1 MKTKGKAWHLVV
13 TVLLILAFVY
23 TAFFG
28 VSAKYG
34 DVTTTY
40 IKGAKDIRF
49 GVDIKGGVNVTFVPS
64 EDYDATEEQL
74 EAAQLVIENRLVAL
88 NVTDYELYVDPSSD
102 SLILEFPW
110 QSGET
115 DFDPEAAIEEIGTT
129 AYLTFREGSSAD
141 GDLILD
147 GSMIESAAAQYG
159 PVTSGGAS
167 EYYVSLK
174 FTDEGAKA
182 FGEATTRLAAS
193 NGTISIW
200 LDDENVSTAT
210 VNAAITDGEAII
222 TSSASNPFTQDAV
235 VKMARQINS
244 GALPF
249 ALKVDSYS
257 TVSPS
262 LGENSLSAMVL
273 AGVIA
278 FALIVVFMTV
288 LYRLPGFLAC
298 IALAGQVAATLAF
311 VSGYF
316 SVFESFTLTLP
327 GIAGIILAIG
337 MGVDANV
344 ITAERI
350 KEELKNGK
358 SLDGA
363 LKSGFARGLTPIIDG
378 NVTIVIVAI
387 VLMGA
392 FGPSDGLFAKALHFV
407 FFAFGP
413 STAGTIY
420 AFGYTLLTGVLLN
433 FVFGVFATRVMIRGA
448 ASIKALRNP
457 WLYGAA
463 KLGKDETEKKQINF
477 VGLRKKFLVFSSCLM
492 AAIVLCAVVFGVH
505 LDTEFTGGAMITLS
519 YDGSFEMAQV
529 QQTASDALENTG
541 LTPIIDG
548 NVTIVIVAIVLMG
561 AFGPSDG
568 LFAKALHFVFFA
580 FGPSTAGTIY
590 AFGYTLLTGVLLN
603 FVFGVFATRV
613 MIRGAASIKALR
625 NPWLYGAVKPGKE
638 VKEKKPIDF
647 VGLRKRFLTIST
659 CLMAAI
665 ILCAA
670 VFGVRLDTEFT
681 GGAMITLSYQG
692 EISTSEVQKTA
703 STALENNG
711 LTLQTGENVA
721 TGEQTL
727 KISMPGNETV
737 TTDQVENLLTS
748 LNEQYPDNAFAQLS
762 LSNVSAAMGTKFLQK
777 SLVAVVFSLLLILLY
792 IGFRFKKIGGLTGG
806 LMAVLALL
814 NDLMV
819 VFGTFVLLR
828 TPLDGN
834 FIAAMLTILGY
845 SINDTVVVYDR
856 IRENR
861 ALMGKKTPF
870 EELVNHSVNQSAR
883 RTIITTV
890 TTVMALGVMCVVSK
904 LYGLDSIFT
913 FAFPLMMGMLSGVY
927 TSLCVS
933 TSAWVL
939 WNDRKSKKAETKKA

>member
-1 MKTKGKAWHLVV
+1 MKTKGKAWHLIA
-13 TVLLILAFVY
+13 TVLLIVVFVY

-28 VSAKYG
+28 VYAKYG
-34 DVTTTY
+34 DTTTTY

-64 EDYDATEEQL
+64 DGYDATEEQL

-88 NVTDYELYVDPSSD
+88 NVTDYELYVDNNSD

-115 DFDPEAAIEEIGTT
+115 DFDPEAAIDEIGTT

-141 GDLILD
+141 GELILD

-159 PVTSGGAS
+159 PVSNGGAS
-167 EYYVSLK
+167 EYFVSLK
-174 FTDEGAKA
+174 FTDDGAKA
-182 FGEATTRLAAS
+182 FGDATTKLAAS
-193 NGTISIW
+193 GGTISIW

-210 VNAAITDGEAII
+210 VNTAITDGSAII
-222 TSSASNPFTQDAV
+222 TSSASNPFTQEQV

-249 ALKVDSYS
+249 ALTVDSYS

-273 AGVIA
+273 AGLIA
-278 FALIVVFMTV
+278 FALIVVFMTM

-316 SVFESFTLTLP
+316 PVFESFTMTLP

-363 LKSGFARGLTPIIDG
+363 LKSGFARGLTPIVDG

-387 VLMGA
+387 VLMG
-392 FGPSDGLFAKALHFV
+392 
-407 FFAFGP
+407 
-413 STAGTIY
+413 

-457 WLYGAA
+457 WLYGAE
-463 KLGKDETEKKQINF
+463 KPGKEKTEKKPIDF
-477 VGLRKKFLVFSSCLM
+477 VGLRKRFLTISSCLM
-492 AAIVLCAVVFGVH
+492 AAIVLCAVVLGVH

-519 YDGSFEMAQV
+519 YEGSFTM
-529 QQTASDALENTG
+529 SD
-541 LTPIIDG
+541 
-548 NVTIVIVAIVLMG
+548 
-561 AFGPSDG
+561 
-568 LFAKALHFVFFA
+568 
-580 FGPSTAGTIY
+580 
-590 AFGYTLLTGVLLN
+590 
-603 FVFGVFATRV
+603 
-613 MIRGAASIKALR
+613 
-625 NPWLYGAVKPGKE
+625 
-638 VKEKKPIDF
+638 
-647 VGLRKRFLTIST
+647 
-659 CLMAAI
+659 
-665 ILCAA
+665 
-670 VFGVRLDTEFT
+670 
-681 GGAMITLSYQG
+681 
-692 EISTSEVQKTA
+692 VQKVA
-703 STALENNG
+703 SSALENNG

-721 TGEQTL
+721 TGGQTL
-727 KISMPGNETV
+727 KISMPGTETV
-737 TTDQVENLLTS
+737 TTEQVAKLLDS
-748 LNEQYPDNAFAQLS
+748 LNESCPDNNFEQLS

-777 SLVAVVFSLLLILLY
+777 SLVAVVFALVLILLY
-792 IGFRFKKIGGLTGG
+792 IALRFKNIGGLTGG
-806 LMAVLALL
+806 MMAVLALV

-828 TPLDGN
+828 TALDGN

-861 ALMGKKTPF
+861 TLMGKKASF

-883 RTIITTV
+883 RTLITTI
-890 TTVMALGVMCVVSK
+890 TTVMALGVMCIVAK

-913 FAFPLMMGMLSGVY
+913 FAFPLMMGMISGVY

-939 WNDRKSKKAETKKA
+939 WSERKPKTKA

>member
-1 MKTKGKAWHLVV
+1 MKTKGKAWQLIV
-13 TVLLILAFVY
+13 TVLLIAAFVY

-28 VSAKYG
+28 VAVKYG
-34 DVTTTY
+34 DVTTPY
-40 IKGAKDIRF
+40 LKGAKDIRF

-64 EDYDATEEQL
+64 DDYDATDDQL

-88 NVTDYELYVDPSSD
+88 NVTDYELYVDNNSD

-115 DFDPEAAIEEIGTT
+115 NFDPEAAIEEIGTT

-141 GDLILD
+141 GELILD
-147 GSMIESAAAQYG
+147 GSMVESAAAQYG
-159 PVTSGGAS
+159 PVSGSSS
-167 EYYVSLK
+167 EYYVALK

-182 FGEATTRLAAS
+182 FGDATTKLYQS
-193 NGTISIW
+193 GGTISIW
-200 LDDENVSTAT
+200 LDDENVSTAS
-210 VNAAITDGEAII
+210 VNAAITDGQAII
-222 TSSASNPFTQDAV
+222 TSSASNPFTQEDV

-244 GALPF
+244 GSLPF
-249 ALKVDSYS
+249 ALTVDSYS

-273 AGVIA
+273 AGLIA
-278 FALIVVFMTV
+278 FALIVVLMTA

-316 SVFESFTLTLP
+316 PVFESFTLTLP

-350 KEELKNGK
+350 KEELRSGK

-463 KLGKDETEKKQINF
+463 KLGKDETEKKQVNF

-492 AAIVLCAVVFGVH
+492 AAIVLCAVVLGVH

-541 LTPIIDG
+541 LT
-548 NVTIVIVAIVLMG
+548 
-561 AFGPSDG
+561 
-568 LFAKALHFVFFA
+568 
-580 FGPSTAGTIY
+580 
-590 AFGYTLLTGVLLN
+590 
-603 FVFGVFATRV
+603 
-613 MIRGAASIKALR
+613 
-625 NPWLYGAVKPGKE
+625 
-638 VKEKKPIDF
+638 
-647 VGLRKRFLTIST
+647 
-659 CLMAAI
+659 
-665 ILCAA
+665 
-670 VFGVRLDTEFT
+670 
-681 GGAMITLSYQG
+681 
-692 EISTSEVQKTA
+692 
-703 STALENNG
+703 
-711 LTLQTGENVA
+711 LQTGENVA
-721 TGEQTL
+721 TGDQTL
-727 KISMPGNETV
+727 KISMPGTETV
-737 TTDQVENLLTS
+737 TTDQVEALLDS
-748 LNEQYPDNAFAQLS
+748 LNETYPDNNFAQLS

-777 SLVAVVFSLLLILLY
+777 SLVAVVFALVLILLY
-792 IGFRFKKIGGLTGG
+792 IALRFKNIGGLTGG
-806 LMAVLALL
+806 MMAVLALM

-861 ALMGKKTPF
+861 VLMGKKAGF
-870 EELVNHSVNQSAR
+870 EELVNRSVNQSAR
-883 RTIITTV
+883 RTLITTI
-890 TTVMALGVMCVVSK
+890 TTVMALGVLCIVAK

-913 FAFPLMMGMLSGVY
+913 FAFPLMMGMISGVY

-933 TSAWVL
+933 TSAWML
-939 WNDRKSKKAETKKA
+939 WSERSPKSGKKA

>member
-110 QSGET
+110 QSSET
-115 DFDPEAAIEEIGTT
+115 DFDPESAIQEIGTT

-316 SVFESFTLTLP
+316 PVFESFTLTLP

-492 AAIVLCAVVFGVH
+492 AVIVLCAVVFGVH

-541 LTPIIDG
+541 LT
-548 NVTIVIVAIVLMG
+548 
-561 AFGPSDG
+561 
-568 LFAKALHFVFFA
+568 
-580 FGPSTAGTIY
+580 
-590 AFGYTLLTGVLLN
+590 
-603 FVFGVFATRV
+603 
-613 MIRGAASIKALR
+613 
-625 NPWLYGAVKPGKE
+625 
-638 VKEKKPIDF
+638 
-647 VGLRKRFLTIST
+647 
-659 CLMAAI
+659 
-665 ILCAA
+665 
-670 VFGVRLDTEFT
+670 
-681 GGAMITLSYQG
+681 
-692 EISTSEVQKTA
+692 
-703 STALENNG
+703 
-711 LTLQTGENVA
+711 LQTGENVA
-721 TGEQTL
+721 TGDQTL
-727 KISMPGNETV
+727 KISMPGTETV
-737 TTDQVENLLTS
+737 TTDQVEALLDS
-748 LNEQYPDNAFAQLS
+748 LNETYPDNNFAQLS

-777 SLVAVVFSLLLILLY
+777 SLVAVVFALVLILLY
-792 IGFRFKKIGGLTGG
+792 IALRFKNIGGLTGG
-806 LMAVLALL
+806 MMAVLALV

-828 TPLDGN
+828 TALDGN

-861 ALMGKKTPF
+861 TLMGKKASF

-883 RTIITTV
+883 RTLITTI
-890 TTVMALGVMCVVSK
+890 TTVMALGVMCIVAK

-913 FAFPLMMGMLSGVY
+913 FTFPLMMGMISGVY

-939 WNDRKSKKAETKKA
+939 WSERKPKTKA

>member
-1 MKTKGKAWHLVV
+1 MKTKGKAWHLVAA
-13 TVLLILAFVY
+13 VLLIAVFVY

-28 VSAKYG
+28 VYAKYG
-34 DVTTTY
+34 DTTTTY

-64 EDYDATEEQL
+64 DGYDATEEQL

-88 NVTDYELYVDPSSD
+88 NVTDYELYVDNTSD

-115 DFDPEAAIEEIGTT
+115 DFDPEAAIDEIGTT

-141 GDLILD
+141 GELILD

-167 EYYVSLK
+167 EYFVSLK
-174 FTDEGAKA
+174 FTDDGAKA
-182 FGEATTRLAAS
+182 FGDATTRLAAS
-193 NGTISIW
+193 KGTISIW

-210 VNAAITDGEAII
+210 VNTAITDGSAII
-222 TSSASNPFTQDAV
+222 TSSASNPFTQEQV

-249 ALKVDSYS
+249 ALTVDSYS

-273 AGVIA
+273 AGLIA
-278 FALIVVFMTV
+278 FALIVVFMTI

-298 IALAGQVAATLAF
+298 MALAGQVAATLAF

-316 SVFESFTLTLP
+316 PVFESFTMTLP

-387 VLMGA
+387 VLMGT
-392 FGPSDGLFAKALHFV
+392 FGPLDGLFAKALHFV

-457 WLYGAA
+457 WLYGAE
-463 KLGKDETEKKQINF
+463 KPGKEKAEKKPIDF
-477 VGLRKKFLVFSSCLM
+477 VGLRKRFLTISTCLM

-519 YDGSFEMAQV
+519 YEGSFT
-529 QQTASDALENTG
+529 TAD
-541 LTPIIDG
+541 
-548 NVTIVIVAIVLMG
+548 
-561 AFGPSDG
+561 
-568 LFAKALHFVFFA
+568 
-580 FGPSTAGTIY
+580 
-590 AFGYTLLTGVLLN
+590 
-603 FVFGVFATRV
+603 
-613 MIRGAASIKALR
+613 
-625 NPWLYGAVKPGKE
+625 
-638 VKEKKPIDF
+638 
-647 VGLRKRFLTIST
+647 
-659 CLMAAI
+659 
-665 ILCAA
+665 
-670 VFGVRLDTEFT
+670 
-681 GGAMITLSYQG
+681 
-692 EISTSEVQKTA
+692 VQKTA
-703 STALENNG
+703 SAALDSTG

-721 TGEQTL
+721 TGDQTL
-727 KISMPGNETV
+727 KISMPGTETV
-737 TTDQVENLLTS
+737 TTEQVADLLDS
-748 LNEQYPDNAFAQLS
+748 LNESYPENHFEQLS
-762 LSNVSAAMGTKFLQK
+762 LSNVSAAMGIKFLQK
-777 SLVAVVFSLLLILLY
+777 SLVAVVFALVLILLY
-792 IGFRFKKIGGLTGG
+792 IALRFKNIGGLTGG
-806 LMAVLALL
+806 MMAVLALV

-861 ALMGKKTPF
+861 TLMGKKASF
-870 EELVNHSVNQSAR
+870 EELVNRSVNQSAR
-883 RTIITTV
+883 RTLITTI
-890 TTVMALGVMCVVSK
+890 TTVMALGVMCVVAK

-913 FAFPLMMGMLSGVY
+913 FAFPLMMGMISGVY

-939 WNDRKSKKAETKKA
+939 WSERKPKTKA

>member
-1 MKTKGKAWHLVV
+1 MKTKGKAWHLVAA
-13 TVLLILAFVY
+13 VLLIAVFVY

-28 VSAKYG
+28 VYAKYG
-34 DVTTTY
+34 DTTTTY

-64 EDYDATEEQL
+64 DGYDATEEQL

-88 NVTDYELYVDPSSD
+88 NVTDYELYVDNTSD

-115 DFDPEAAIEEIGTT
+115 DFDPEAAIDEIGTT
-129 AYLTFREGSSAD
+129 AYLTFREGSNAD
-141 GDLILD
+141 GELILD

-167 EYYVSLK
+167 EYFVSLK
-174 FTDEGAKA
+174 FTDDGAKA
-182 FGEATTRLAAS
+182 FGDATTRLAAS
-193 NGTISIW
+193 KGTISIW

-210 VNAAITDGEAII
+210 VNTAITDGSAII
-222 TSSASNPFTQDAV
+222 TSSASNPFTQEQV

-249 ALKVDSYS
+249 ALTVDSYS

-273 AGVIA
+273 AGLIA
-278 FALIVVFMTV
+278 FALIVVFMTI

-298 IALAGQVAATLAF
+298 MALAGQVAATLAF

-316 SVFESFTLTLP
+316 PVFESFTMTLP

-457 WLYGAA
+457 WLYGAE
-463 KLGKDETEKKQINF
+463 KPGKEKNEKKPIDF
-477 VGLRKKFLVFSSCLM
+477 VGLRKRFLTISSCLM
-492 AAIVLCAVVFGVH
+492 AAIVLCAVVLGVH

-519 YDGSFEMAQV
+519 YEGSFT
-529 QQTASDALENTG
+529 TAD
-541 LTPIIDG
+541 
-548 NVTIVIVAIVLMG
+548 
-561 AFGPSDG
+561 
-568 LFAKALHFVFFA
+568 
-580 FGPSTAGTIY
+580 
-590 AFGYTLLTGVLLN
+590 
-603 FVFGVFATRV
+603 
-613 MIRGAASIKALR
+613 
-625 NPWLYGAVKPGKE
+625 
-638 VKEKKPIDF
+638 
-647 VGLRKRFLTIST
+647 
-659 CLMAAI
+659 
-665 ILCAA
+665 
-670 VFGVRLDTEFT
+670 
-681 GGAMITLSYQG
+681 
-692 EISTSEVQKTA
+692 VQKTA
-703 STALENNG
+703 SAALDSTG

-721 TGEQTL
+721 TGDQTL
-727 KISMPGNETV
+727 KISMPGTETV
-737 TTDQVENLLTS
+737 TTEQVADLLDS
-748 LNEQYPDNAFAQLS
+748 LNESYPENHFEQLS
-762 LSNVSAAMGTKFLQK
+762 LSNVSAAMGIKFLQK
-777 SLVAVVFSLLLILLY
+777 SLVAVVFALVLILLY
-792 IGFRFKKIGGLTGG
+792 IALRFKNIGGLTGG
-806 LMAVLALL
+806 MMAVLALV

-828 TPLDGN
+828 TALDGN

-861 ALMGKKTPF
+861 TLMGKKASF

-883 RTIITTV
+883 RTLITTI
-890 TTVMALGVMCVVSK
+890 TTVMALGVMCIVAK

-913 FAFPLMMGMLSGVY
+913 FAFPLMMGMISGVY

-939 WNDRKSKKAETKKA
+939 WSERKPKTKA

>member
-1 MKTKGKAWHLVV
+1 MKTKGKAWQLVL
-13 TVLLILAFVY
+13 TVLLIAAFVY

-28 VSAKYG
+28 VAVKYG

-64 EDYDATEEQL
+64 DGYDATDDQL

-88 NVTDYELYVDPSSD
+88 NVTDYELYVDNNSD

-115 DFDPEAAIEEIGTT
+115 EFDPEAAIEEIGTT
-129 AYLTFREGSSAD
+129 AYLTFREGGSAD
-141 GDLILD
+141 GELVLD
-147 GSMIESAAAQYG
+147 GSMVESAAAQYG
-159 PVTSGGAS
+159 PVNGSSS
-167 EYYVSLK
+167 EYYVALK

-182 FGEATTRLAAS
+182 FGDATTRLYQTG
-193 NGTISIW
+193 GTISIW

-244 GALPF
+244 GSLPF
-249 ALKVDSYS
+249 ALTVDSYS
-257 TVSPS
+257 TISPS

-278 FALIVVFMTV
+278 FALIMVLMTA

-316 SVFESFTLTLP
+316 PVFESFTLTLP

-350 KEELKNGK
+350 KEELRSGK

-392 FGPSDGLFAKALHFV
+392 FGPSDGFFAKALHFV

-433 FVFGVFATRVMIRGA
+433 FVFGIFATRTMIRGA
-448 ASIKALRNP
+448 ASIKALRDP
-457 WLYGAA
+457 RLYGADA
-463 KLGKDETEKKQINF
+463 PGKAPAEKKQVNF
-477 VGLRKKFLVFSSCLM
+477 VGLRKRFLTFSACLM
-492 AAIVLCAVVFGVH
+492 AAIVLCAVVLGVH

-519 YDGSFEMAQV
+519 YENSFEMSA
-529 QQTASDALENTG
+529 
-541 LTPIIDG
+541 
-548 NVTIVIVAIVLMG
+548 
-561 AFGPSDG
+561 
-568 LFAKALHFVFFA
+568 
-580 FGPSTAGTIY
+580 
-590 AFGYTLLTGVLLN
+590 
-603 FVFGVFATRV
+603 
-613 MIRGAASIKALR
+613 
-625 NPWLYGAVKPGKE
+625 
-638 VKEKKPIDF
+638 
-647 VGLRKRFLTIST
+647 
-659 CLMAAI
+659 
-665 ILCAA
+665 
-670 VFGVRLDTEFT
+670 
-681 GGAMITLSYQG
+681 
-692 EISTSEVQKTA
+692 VQKTA
-703 STALENNG
+703 SEALGSNG

-727 KISMPGNETV
+727 KISMPGTETV
-737 TTDQVENLLTS
+737 TTDEVQTLLDS
-748 LNEQYPDNAFAQLS
+748 LNESCPDNSFAQLS

-777 SLVAVVFSLLLILLY
+777 SLVAVVFALVLILAY
-792 IGFRFKKIGGLTGG
+792 IAYRFKKIGGLTGG
-806 LMAVLALL
+806 MMAVLALL

-828 TPLDGN
+828 APLDGN

-861 ALMGKKTPF
+861 GLLGKKASF

-890 TTVMALGVMCVVSK
+890 TTVMALGVMCIVSK

-933 TSAWVL
+933 TSAWVA
-939 WNDRKSKKAETKKA
+939 WSERKGAKKN

>member
-1 MKTKGKAWHLVV
+1 MKTKGKAWHLVAA
-13 TVLLILAFVY
+13 VLLIAVFVY

-28 VSAKYG
+28 VYAKYG
-34 DVTTTY
+34 DTTTTY

-64 EDYDATEEQL
+64 DGYDATEEQL

-88 NVTDYELYVDPSSD
+88 NVTDYELYVDNNSD

-115 DFDPEAAIEEIGTT
+115 DFDPEAAIDEIGTT

-141 GDLILD
+141 GELILD

-167 EYYVSLK
+167 EYFVSLK
-174 FTDEGAKA
+174 FTDDGAKA
-182 FGEATTRLAAS
+182 FGDATTRLAAS
-193 NGTISIW
+193 KGTISIW

-210 VNAAITDGEAII
+210 VNTAITDGSAII
-222 TSSASNPFTQDAV
+222 TSSASNPFTQEQV

-249 ALKVDSYS
+249 ALTVDSYS

-273 AGVIA
+273 AGLIA
-278 FALIVVFMTV
+278 FALIVVFMTI

-298 IALAGQVAATLAF
+298 MALAGQVAATLAF

-316 SVFESFTLTLP
+316 PVFESFTMTLP

-392 FGPSDGLFAKALHFV
+392 FGPSDGLFAKALRFV

-457 WLYGAA
+457 WLYGAE
-463 KLGKDETEKKQINF
+463 KPGKETAEKKPIDF
-477 VGLRKKFLVFSSCLM
+477 VSLRKRFLTISTCLM

-519 YDGSFEMAQV
+519 YEGSFT
-529 QQTASDALENTG
+529 TAD
-541 LTPIIDG
+541 
-548 NVTIVIVAIVLMG
+548 
-561 AFGPSDG
+561 
-568 LFAKALHFVFFA
+568 
-580 FGPSTAGTIY
+580 
-590 AFGYTLLTGVLLN
+590 
-603 FVFGVFATRV
+603 
-613 MIRGAASIKALR
+613 
-625 NPWLYGAVKPGKE
+625 
-638 VKEKKPIDF
+638 
-647 VGLRKRFLTIST
+647 
-659 CLMAAI
+659 
-665 ILCAA
+665 
-670 VFGVRLDTEFT
+670 
-681 GGAMITLSYQG
+681 
-692 EISTSEVQKTA
+692 VQKTA
-703 STALENNG
+703 SAALDSTG

-721 TGEQTL
+721 TGDQTL
-727 KISMPGNETV
+727 KISMPGTETV
-737 TTDQVENLLTS
+737 TTEQVADLLDS
-748 LNEQYPDNAFAQLS
+748 LNESYPENHFEQLS
-762 LSNVSAAMGTKFLQK
+762 LSNVSAAMGIKFLQK
-777 SLVAVVFSLLLILLY
+777 SLVAVVFALVLILLY
-792 IGFRFKKIGGLTGG
+792 IALRFKNIGGLTGG
-806 LMAVLALL
+806 MMAVLALV

-861 ALMGKKTPF
+861 TLMGKKASF
-870 EELVNHSVNQSAR
+870 EELVNRSVNQSAR
-883 RTIITTV
+883 RTLITTI
-890 TTVMALGVMCVVSK
+890 TTVMALGVMCVVAK

-913 FAFPLMMGMLSGVY
+913 FAFPLMMGMISGVY

-939 WNDRKSKKAETKKA
+939 WSERKPKTKA

>member
-1 MKTKGKAWHLVV
+1 MKTKGKAWQLVV
-13 TVLLILAFVY
+13 TVLLIAAFVY

-28 VSAKYG
+28 VAVKYG
-34 DVTTTY
+34 DVTKTY
-40 IKGAKDIRF
+40 IKGAQDIRF
-49 GVDIKGGVNVTFVPS
+49 GVDIKGGVNVTFAPS
-64 EDYDATEEQL
+64 DGYDATDDQL
-74 EAAQLVIENRLVAL
+74 DAAQLVIENRLVGL
-88 NVTDYELYVDPSSD
+88 NVTDYELYVDYDSD
-102 SLILEFPW
+102 RLILEFPW

-115 DFDPEAAIEEIGTT
+115 DFDPESAIDEIGTT

-141 GDLILD
+141 GELILD
-147 GSMIESAAAQYG
+147 GSMVESASAQYG
-159 PVTSGGAS
+159 PVSGSSS
-167 EYYVSLK
+167 EYYVALK

-182 FGEATTRLAAS
+182 FGDATTNLYQS

-210 VNAAITDGEAII
+210 VNAAITDGSAII
-222 TSSASNPFTQDAV
+222 TSSAANPFTQDDV

-244 GALPF
+244 GSLPF
-249 ALKVDSYS
+249 ALTVDSYS
-257 TVSPS
+257 TISPS

-273 AGVIA
+273 AGLIA
-278 FALIVVFMTV
+278 FALIVVLMTV

-316 SVFESFTLTLP
+316 PVFESFTLTLP
-327 GIAGIILAIG
+327 GIAGVILAIG

-350 KEELKNGK
+350 KEELRSGK

-363 LKSGFARGLTPIIDG
+363 LKSGFTRGLTPIIDG
-378 NVTIVIVAI
+378 NVTIVIVAV

-392 FGPSDGLFAKALHFV
+392 FGPSDGFFAKVLHFV

-457 WLYGAA
+457 WLYGASKGEEPA
-463 KLGKDETEKKQINF
+463 
-477 VGLRKKFLVFSSCLM
+477 
-492 AAIVLCAVVFGVH
+492 
-505 LDTEFTGGAMITLS
+505 
-519 YDGSFEMAQV
+519 
-529 QQTASDALENTG
+529 
-541 LTPIIDG
+541 
-548 NVTIVIVAIVLMG
+548 
-561 AFGPSDG
+561 
-568 LFAKALHFVFFA
+568 
-580 FGPSTAGTIY
+580 
-590 AFGYTLLTGVLLN
+590 
-603 FVFGVFATRV
+603 
-613 MIRGAASIKALR
+613 
-625 NPWLYGAVKPGKE
+625 
-638 VKEKKPIDF
+638 EKKPVDF
-647 VGLRKRFLTIST
+647 VGLRKRFLTISA

-665 ILCAA
+665 LLCAV

-681 GGAMITLSYQG
+681 GGAMITLSYEG
-692 EISTSEVQKTA
+692 EFTTSEVQKTA
-703 STALENNG
+703 SAALGSND

-737 TTDQVENLLTS
+737 TTEQVETLLDS
-748 LNEQYPDNAFAQLS
+748 LNETYPDNAFAQLS

-777 SLVAVVFSLLLILLY
+777 SLVAVVFALVLILLY
-792 IGFRFKKIGGLTGG
+792 IGVRFKKIGGLTGG
-806 LMAVLALL
+806 MMAVLALL

-861 ALMGKKTPF
+861 ALMGKKASF

-939 WNDRKSKKAETKKA
+939 WSERKSGKKNA

>member
-1 MKTKGKAWHLVV
+1 MKTKGKAWQLFV
-13 TVLLILAFVY
+13 TALLILVFVY

-129 AYLTFREGSSAD
+129 AYLTFREGSSKD
-141 GDLILD
+141 GELILD
-147 GSMIESAAAQYG
+147 GSMVQNAAAQYG
-159 PVTSGGAS
+159 PVNGTTA
-167 EYYVSLK
+167 EYYVSLE
-174 FTDEGAKA
+174 FTAEGAKA
-182 FGEATTRLAAS
+182 FGDATTRLAG
-193 NGTISIW
+193 NGGTISIW

-210 VNAAITDGEAII
+210 VNTAITDGKAII

-235 VKMARQINS
+235 IKMARQINS

-249 ALKVDSYS
+249 ALTVDSYS

-262 LGENSLSAMVL
+262 LGENSLRAMVL
-273 AGVIA
+273 AGIIA

-288 LYRLPGFLAC
+288 LYRLPGFVAC

-316 SVFESFTLTLP
+316 PVFESFTLTLP

-378 NVTIVIVAI
+378 NVTIVIVAV
-387 VLMGA
+387 VLMSA

-448 ASIKALRNP
+448 ASIRALRKP

-463 KLGKDETEKKQINF
+463 KQGKDETEKKQ
-477 VGLRKKFLVFSSCLM
+477 
-492 AAIVLCAVVFGVH
+492 
-505 LDTEFTGGAMITLS
+505 
-519 YDGSFEMAQV
+519 
-529 QQTASDALENTG
+529 
-541 LTPIIDG
+541 
-548 NVTIVIVAIVLMG
+548 
-561 AFGPSDG
+561 
-568 LFAKALHFVFFA
+568 
-580 FGPSTAGTIY
+580 
-590 AFGYTLLTGVLLN
+590 
-603 FVFGVFATRV
+603 
-613 MIRGAASIKALR
+613 
-625 NPWLYGAVKPGKE
+625 
-638 VKEKKPIDF
+638 IDF

-659 CLMAAI
+659 CLMAV
-665 ILCAA
+665 ILLSA
-670 VFGVRLDTEFT
+670 VVLGVHLDTEFT
-681 GGAMITLSYQG
+681 GGAMITLRYEGSF
-692 EISTSEVQKTA
+692 EMSAVQKTA
-703 STALENNG
+703 ASALDNNG

-721 TGEQTL
+721 TGDQTL
-727 KISMPGNETV
+727 KISMPGTETV
-737 TTDQVENLLTS
+737 TTEQVGALLDS
-748 LNEQYPDNAFAQLS
+748 LNENYPDNAFSQLS

-777 SLVAVVFSLLLILLY
+777 SLVAVVFALVLILLY
-792 IGFRFKKIGGLTGG
+792 IALRFKNIGGLTGG
-806 LMAVLALL
+806 MMAVLALV

-861 ALMGKKTPF
+861 KLLGKKASF
-870 EELVNHSVNQSAR
+870 EELVNHSVNQSVR
-883 RTIITTV
+883 RTLVTTI
-890 TTVMALGVMCVVSK
+890 TTVMALAVMCVVAK

-913 FAFPLMMGMLSGVY
+913 FAFPLMMGMISGVY

-933 TSAWVL
+933 TSAWVM
-939 WNDRKSKKAETKKA
+939 WSKRKNKAE

>member
-1 MKTKGKAWHLVV
+1 MKTKGKAWHLIA
-13 TVLLILAFVY
+13 TVLLIVVFVY

-28 VSAKYG
+28 VYAKYG
-34 DVTTTY
+34 DTTTTY

-64 EDYDATEEQL
+64 DGYDATEEQL

-88 NVTDYELYVDPSSD
+88 NVTDYELYVDNNSD

-115 DFDPEAAIEEIGTT
+115 DFDPEAAIDEIGTT

-141 GDLILD
+141 GELILD

-159 PVTSGGAS
+159 PVSNGGAS
-167 EYYVSLK
+167 EYFVSLK
-174 FTDEGAKA
+174 FTDDGAKA
-182 FGEATTRLAAS
+182 FGDATTKLAAS
-193 NGTISIW
+193 GGTISIW

-210 VNAAITDGEAII
+210 VNTAITDGSAII
-222 TSSASNPFTQDAV
+222 TSSASNPFTQEQV

-249 ALKVDSYS
+249 ALTVDSYS

-273 AGVIA
+273 AGLIA
-278 FALIVVFMTV
+278 FALIVVFMTM

-316 SVFESFTLTLP
+316 PVFESFTMTLP

-363 LKSGFARGLTPIIDG
+363 LKSGFARGLTPIVDG

-392 FGPSDGLFAKALHFV
+392 FGPSDGMFAKALHFV

-457 WLYGAA
+457 WLYGAEKPVKEKA
-463 KLGKDETEKKQINF
+463 EKKPIDF
-477 VGLRKKFLVFSSCLM
+477 VGLRKRFLTIPSCLM
-492 AAIVLCAVVFGVH
+492 AAIVLCAVVLGVH

-519 YDGSFEMAQV
+519 YEGSFTM
-529 QQTASDALENTG
+529 SD
-541 LTPIIDG
+541 
-548 NVTIVIVAIVLMG
+548 
-561 AFGPSDG
+561 
-568 LFAKALHFVFFA
+568 
-580 FGPSTAGTIY
+580 
-590 AFGYTLLTGVLLN
+590 
-603 FVFGVFATRV
+603 
-613 MIRGAASIKALR
+613 
-625 NPWLYGAVKPGKE
+625 
-638 VKEKKPIDF
+638 
-647 VGLRKRFLTIST
+647 
-659 CLMAAI
+659 
-665 ILCAA
+665 
-670 VFGVRLDTEFT
+670 
-681 GGAMITLSYQG
+681 
-692 EISTSEVQKTA
+692 VQKVA
-703 STALENNG
+703 SSALENNG

-721 TGEQTL
+721 TGGQTL
-727 KISMPGNETV
+727 KISMPGTETV
-737 TTDQVENLLTS
+737 TTEQVAKLLDS
-748 LNEQYPDNAFAQLS
+748 LNESCPDNNFEQLS

-777 SLVAVVFSLLLILLY
+777 SLVAVVFALVLILLY
-792 IGFRFKKIGGLTGG
+792 IALRFKNIGGLTGG
-806 LMAVLALL
+806 MMAVLALV

-828 TPLDGN
+828 TALDGN

-861 ALMGKKTPF
+861 TLMGKKASF

-883 RTIITTV
+883 RTLITTI
-890 TTVMALGVMCVVSK
+890 TTVMALGVMCIVAK

-913 FAFPLMMGMLSGVY
+913 FAFPLMMGMISGVY

-939 WNDRKSKKAETKKA
+939 WSERKPKTKA

>member
-115 DFDPEAAIEEIGTT
+115 DFDPESAIQEIGTT

-273 AGVIA
+273 AGLIA
-278 FALIVVFMTV
+278 YALIVVLMTL

-316 SVFESFTLTLP
+316 PVFESFTLTLP

-350 KEELKNGK
+350 KEELNNGK

-457 WLYGAA
+457 WLYGA
-463 KLGKDETEKKQINF
+463 
-477 VGLRKKFLVFSSCLM
+477 
-492 AAIVLCAVVFGVH
+492 
-505 LDTEFTGGAMITLS
+505 
-519 YDGSFEMAQV
+519 
-529 QQTASDALENTG
+529 
-541 LTPIIDG
+541 
-548 NVTIVIVAIVLMG
+548 
-561 AFGPSDG
+561 
-568 LFAKALHFVFFA
+568 
-580 FGPSTAGTIY
+580 
-590 AFGYTLLTGVLLN
+590 
-603 FVFGVFATRV
+603 
-613 MIRGAASIKALR
+613 
-625 NPWLYGAVKPGKE
+625 VKPGKE
-638 VKEKKPIDF
+638 VKEKKPINF

-659 CLMAAI
+659 CLMAVI

-703 STALENNG
+703 SAALENNG

-792 IGFRFKKIGGLTGG
+792 IGFRFKKIGGMTGG

-861 ALMGKKTPF
+861 ALMGKKASF
-870 EELVNHSVNQSAR
+870 EELVNRSVNQSAR
-883 RTIITTV
+883 RTLITTI
-890 TTVMALGVMCVVSK
+890 TTVMALGVLCIVAK

-913 FAFPLMMGMLSGVY
+913 FAFPLMMGMISGVY

-933 TSAWVL
+933 TSAWML
-939 WNDRKSKKAETKKA
+939 WSERSPKSGKKA

>member
-115 DFDPEAAIEEIGTT
+115 DFDPESAIEEIGTT

-316 SVFESFTLTLP
+316 PVFESFTLTLP

-392 FGPSDGLFAKALHFV
+392 FGPSDGLFAKALHVV

-448 ASIKALRNP
+448 SSIKALRNP

-463 KLGKDETEKKQINF
+463 KLGKDETEKKQVNF

-529 QQTASDALENTG
+529 QQTASNALENT
-541 LTPIIDG
+541 
-548 NVTIVIVAIVLMG
+548 
-561 AFGPSDG
+561 
-568 LFAKALHFVFFA
+568 
-580 FGPSTAGTIY
+580 
-590 AFGYTLLTGVLLN
+590 
-603 FVFGVFATRV
+603 
-613 MIRGAASIKALR
+613 
-625 NPWLYGAVKPGKE
+625 
-638 VKEKKPIDF
+638 
-647 VGLRKRFLTIST
+647 
-659 CLMAAI
+659 
-665 ILCAA
+665 
-670 VFGVRLDTEFT
+670 
-681 GGAMITLSYQG
+681 
-692 EISTSEVQKTA
+692 
-703 STALENNG
+703 G

-721 TGEQTL
+721 TGDQTL
-727 KISMPGNETV
+727 KISMPGTETV
-737 TTDQVENLLTS
+737 TTDQVEALLDS
-748 LNEQYPDNAFAQLS
+748 LNETYPDNNFAQLS

-777 SLVAVVFSLLLILLY
+777 SLVAVVFALVLILVY
-792 IGFRFKKIGGLTGG
+792 IALRFKNIGGLTGG
-806 LMAVLALL
+806 MMAVLALV

-861 ALMGKKTPF
+861 ALMGKKASF
-870 EELVNHSVNQSAR
+870 EELVNRSVNQSAR
-883 RTIITTV
+883 RTLITTI
-890 TTVMALGVMCVVSK
+890 TTVMALGVLCIVAK

-913 FAFPLMMGMLSGVY
+913 FAFPLMMGMISGVY

-933 TSAWVL
+933 TSAWML
-939 WNDRKSKKAETKKA
+939 WSERSPKSGKKA

>member
-1 MKTKGKAWHLVV
+1 MKTKGKAWQLVLSV
-13 TVLLILAFVY
+13 VLIAAFVY

-28 VSAKYG
+28 VAVKYG

-40 IKGAKDIRF
+40 LKGAKDIRF

-64 EDYDATEEQL
+64 DGYDATDEQL
-74 EAAQLVIENRLVAL
+74 AAAQLVIENRLVAL
-88 NVTDYELYVDPSSD
+88 NITDYELYVDTNAD

-115 DFDPEAAIEEIGTT
+115 DFDPEAAIQEIGTT

-141 GDLILD
+141 GELILD
-147 GSMIESAAAQYG
+147 GSEVQSAAAQYG
-159 PVTSGGAS
+159 PVSGSSS
-167 EYYVSLK
+167 EYYVALT

-182 FGEATTRLAAS
+182 FGDATTKLYQS
-193 NGTISIW
+193 GGTISIW

-210 VNAAITDGEAII
+210 VNAAITDGKAII
-222 TSSASNPFTQDAV
+222 TSSASDPFTQDAV

-244 GALPF
+244 GSLPF
-249 ALKVDSYS
+249 ALSVDSYS
-257 TVSPS
+257 TISPS
-262 LGENSLSAMVL
+262 LGENSLAAMVL
-273 AGVIA
+273 AGLIA
-278 FALIVVFMTV
+278 FALIVVLMTA

-316 SVFESFTLTLP
+316 PVFESFTLTLP

-350 KEELKNGK
+350 KEELRSGK

-448 ASIKALRNP
+448 ASIQALRSP
-457 WLYGAA
+457 WLYGA
-463 KLGKDETEKKQINF
+463 EKKAPAEKKPVDF
-477 VGLRKKFLVFSSCLM
+477 VALRKRFLTVSGCLM
-492 AAIVLCAVVFGVH
+492 AAIVLCAV
-505 LDTEFTGGAMITLS
+505 
-519 YDGSFEMAQV
+519 
-529 QQTASDALENTG
+529 
-541 LTPIIDG
+541 
-548 NVTIVIVAIVLMG
+548 
-561 AFGPSDG
+561 
-568 LFAKALHFVFFA
+568 
-580 FGPSTAGTIY
+580 
-590 AFGYTLLTGVLLN
+590 
-603 FVFGVFATRV
+603 
-613 MIRGAASIKALR
+613 
-625 NPWLYGAVKPGKE
+625 
-638 VKEKKPIDF
+638 
-647 VGLRKRFLTIST
+647 
-659 CLMAAI
+659 
-665 ILCAA
+665 

-681 GGAMITLSYQG
+681 GGAMITLRYEDSFAL
-692 EISTSEVQKTA
+692 SDVQATA
-703 STALENNG
+703 AEALG
-711 LTLQTGENVA
+711 SKDLTLQTGENVA

-727 KISMPGNETV
+727 KISMPGTETV
-737 TTDQVENLLTS
+737 TTDEVQTLLDS
-748 LNEQYPDNAFAQLS
+748 LNEQYPENAFAQLS

-777 SLVAVVFSLLLILLY
+777 SLVAVVFALAVILLY
-792 IGFRFKKIGGLTGG
+792 IALRFKNIGGLTGG

-861 ALMGKKTPF
+861 SLMGKKATF
-870 EELVNHSVNQSAR
+870 EELVNQSVNQSAR

-890 TTVMALGVMCVVSK
+890 TTVMALAVMCIISK

-939 WNDRKSKKAETKKA
+939 WTERKQKKD

>member
-129 AYLTFREGSSAD
+129 AYLTFREGSSKD
-141 GDLILD
+141 GQLILD

-316 SVFESFTLTLP
+316 PVFESFTLTLP

-505 LDTEFTGGAMITLS
+505 LITLS

-529 QQTASDALENTG
+529 QQTASNALENT
-541 LTPIIDG
+541 
-548 NVTIVIVAIVLMG
+548 
-561 AFGPSDG
+561 
-568 LFAKALHFVFFA
+568 
-580 FGPSTAGTIY
+580 
-590 AFGYTLLTGVLLN
+590 
-603 FVFGVFATRV
+603 
-613 MIRGAASIKALR
+613 
-625 NPWLYGAVKPGKE
+625 
-638 VKEKKPIDF
+638 
-647 VGLRKRFLTIST
+647 
-659 CLMAAI
+659 
-665 ILCAA
+665 
-670 VFGVRLDTEFT
+670 
-681 GGAMITLSYQG
+681 
-692 EISTSEVQKTA
+692 
-703 STALENNG
+703 G

-721 TGEQTL
+721 TGDQTL
-727 KISMPGNETV
+727 KISMPGTETV
-737 TTDQVENLLTS
+737 TTDQVEALLDS
-748 LNEQYPDNAFAQLS
+748 LNETYPDNNFAQLS

-777 SLVAVVFSLLLILLY
+777 SLVAVVFALVLILLY
-792 IGFRFKKIGGLTGG
+792 IALRFKNIGGLTGG
-806 LMAVLALL
+806 MMAVMALV

-861 ALMGKKTPF
+861 ALMGKKASF
-870 EELVNHSVNQSAR
+870 EELVNRSVNQSAR
-883 RTIITTV
+883 RTLITTI
-890 TTVMALGVMCVVSK
+890 TTVMALGVLCIVAK

-913 FAFPLMMGMLSGVY
+913 FAFPLMMGMISGVY

-933 TSAWVL
+933 TSAWML
-939 WNDRKSKKAETKKA
+939 WSERSPKSGKKA